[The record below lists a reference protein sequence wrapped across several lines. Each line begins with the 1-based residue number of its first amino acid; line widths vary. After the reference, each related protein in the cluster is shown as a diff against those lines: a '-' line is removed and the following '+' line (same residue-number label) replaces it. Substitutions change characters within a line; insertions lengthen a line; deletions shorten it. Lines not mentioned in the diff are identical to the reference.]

1 MVISA
6 RSGTT
11 GKSGSRRLACAWQHP
26 RYALAL
32 DLAVRA
38 GRIEG
43 ADSVTEN
50 SARQRVLV
58 VDDLDEMRTIVQRAL
73 RARGYEVDVAG
84 TLADAIGMD
93 PGGYDAVLVDA
104 HLGSERGIEL
114 LEALRSNEPAA
125 ARRCI
130 VMTGGPADEI
140 PDNVTCLVK
149 PFQIEELIDA
159 VHTALH
165 PDSLPVPDRPAAA
178 RPPSSTVPK
187 PGGGEPRPWQLL
199 SIARQL
205 RAHERQE
212 LVDFLHDGPIQELTA
227 LTLELQMMSKSMPA
241 APAPRFDAVF
251 QRLNA
256 AAESLRWLI
265 DGNWPFLAPE
275 TRLTTALQ
283 QRTAWLLAV
292 PAAVDTYGEAAGLG
306 AAAEVPVIVDVV
318 ELMLLEMAPA
328 GPPVL
333 AHVAVHVLEQLIH
346 IELTLTSATSDGQ
359 PVGDPVAAQAAL
371 DGLAAA
377 LGASAHIKRY
387 GEQLQARIELKRQSA
402 SELTSSPEGLG

>member
-1 MVISA
+1 VTGTSA
-6 RSGTT
+6 G
-11 GKSGSRRLACAWQHP
+11 
-26 RYALAL
+26 
-32 DLAVRA
+32 
-38 GRIEG
+38 
-43 ADSVTEN
+43 
-50 SARQRVLV
+50 QRVLV
-58 VDDLDEMRTIVQRAL
+58 VDDVDEMRRIAQRAL

-93 PGGYDAVLVDA
+93 PGGYDAVLIDA

-114 LEALRSNEPAA
+114 IETLRSNDPAA
-125 ARRCI
+125 AGRCI

-140 PDNVTCLVK
+140 PDYVACLVK
-149 PFQIEELIDA
+149 PFQLEKLIDA
-159 VHTALH
+159 VHRALH
-165 PDSLPVPDRPAAA
+165 PGPVPVPGRPAAA
-178 RPPSSTVPK
+178 DPDSSTLPQPPPVTQPSEAQPTVTK

-199 SIARQL
+199 GLTRKL
-205 RAHERQE
+205 RAHERRE

-227 LTLELQMMSKSMPA
+227 LTLELQKMSKSMPS
-241 APAPRFDAVF
+241 APAPRFDTVF

-283 QRTAWLLAV
+283 QRTAWLLAA
-292 PAAVDTYGEAAGLG
+292 PATVDTYGQPAALG

-318 ELMLLEMAPA
+318 ELMLLEMVPA
-328 GPPVL
+328 GLPVL
-333 AHVAVHVLEQLIH
+333 AHVAVHVLEQLIQ
-346 IELTLTSATSDGQ
+346 IELTLRSAAENGQ

-387 GEQLQARIELKRQSA
+387 GKQLQARIELQRQSA
-402 SELTSSPEGLG
+402 SELTPSPEELG